1 MARFLIDDGLIANA
15 GGKGR
20 RNAGW
25 KEIEA
30 RNLGNAGAPEQGGD
44 YAEKSRHIFRVDRS
58 GAAQQKKELRRD
70 LAHQHQGDSPEY
82 GGDHRSRCPRIDP
95 AAEQHEQKQAADQQK
110 GQHRAPKRFRTFPF
124 LKVSAHNAASR
135 FALSSAPGTA
145 IPASTQKSPSRT
157 VPSR

>member
-1 MARFLIDDGLIANA
+1 MARFLINDGLIANA

-30 RNLGNAGAPEQGGD
+30 RNLANAGASAESDD

-58 GAAQQKKELRRD
+58 GTAQQKKELRRD
-70 LAHQHQGDSPEY
+70 LAHQHQGDRPEY
-82 GGDHRSRCPRIDP
+82 GGDHRSRCPPIDP

-110 GQHRAPKRFRTFPF
+110 GQHCAPKRCRTFPF
-124 LKVSAHNAASR
+124 LNAASR
-135 FALSSAPGTA
+135 FASSSAPGSA
-145 IPASTQKSPSRT
+145 MAASTQKSPSRT

>member
-30 RNLGNAGAPEQGGD
+30 RNLGNAGASAQSGD

-58 GAAQQKKELRRD
+58 GTAQQKKEPGRD
-70 LAHQHQGDSPEY
+70 LAHQHQSDHPEH
-82 GGDHRSRCPRIDP
+82 GGDHRSRWPRIGP

-110 GQHRAPKRFRTFPF
+110 GQHRAPKRCRTFPF

-135 FALSSAPGTA
+135 FASSSAPGSA
-145 IPASTQKSPSRT
+145 MAASTQKSPS
-157 VPSR
+157 